1 MGSCG
6 EPLMYAQ
13 PVTQAPL
20 AALEGPMR
28 GRGRR
33 APRVA
38 PPSALPQS
46 DRHSSRHDPP
56 NVGVRL
62 PDGDTAVVRHPPGQ
76 DALLRQFL
84 SLGVPA
90 QHRGDDL
97 VLLVPP
103 PSDVE
108 PVVAGRDAAA
118 GPLVAELGHQ
128 APAVLQRAVGVQRSH
143 GPS

>member
-1 MGSCG
+1 MT
-6 EPLMYAQ
+6 A
-13 PVTQAPL
+13 
-20 AALEGPMR
+20 
-28 GRGRR
+28 
-33 APRVA
+33 
-38 PPSALPQS
+38 PSAHLRS
-46 DRHSSRHDPP
+46 DRHGSGHDPP
-56 NVGVRL
+56 DVGVRL
-62 PDGDTAVVRHPPGQ
+62 PDGDAAVVGHSPGQ
-76 DALLRQFL
+76 DAFLRQFL
-84 SLGVPA
+84 GLGVPA

-128 APAVLQRAVGVQRSH
+128 APAVLQGAVSVQRSH